1 MYRDSTKVQV
11 HVYVTRSEK
20 KLLKELAAAHGL
32 NVSNYFKM
40 LAYNDKARM
49 EMLIKQK

>member
-1 MYRDSTKVQV
+1 MYRNNTKVQV

-32 NVSNYFKM
+32 DVSNYFKM